1 MLHNLIMNGKDEDID
16 IIMAQLEFENGA
28 RMKNKPQVGIEVE
41 TEYVPIQSNEMF
53 EIAQIIQL

>member
-1 MLHNLIMNGKDEDID
+1 MNGKDEDID

-28 RMKNKPQVGIEVE
+28 RMKNEPQVGIEIE